1 MLDWNKIVR
10 EKLGSLP
17 LAASQQDEIIEE
29 LSQQL
34 ESAYEEELARGVGQ
48 VEAMRRSLR
57 QFQDWESLRR
67 DVFESAGGTQLPV
80 WQLNSVRSPRRL
92 PVWIALAVSLAF
104 LALPSFRNS
113 LQIGPLTN
121 HRDAWS
127 SSAFSERA
135 LNQIEKSG
143 DKQKYARTLA
153 YVALHSPDNQRQ
165 MLAAEKAVALDPQ
178 LTWIFEHLSQ
188 ANYLSPAHDPAPWIN
203 RLKAWDPDNG
213 YVYSLEAG
221 AVIQSDWESHWEKLS
236 PVNGELRQALVADP
250 RWRTSMEK
258 AFSAPRM
265 DMYTDRQF
273 LLDRE
278 VLLERGLDRPD
289 KLLMASADVAFPQ
302 FGLVQMYADHLVLDV
317 ASSEES
323 AGHIEN
329 ALTIYQNVVS
339 FAYKLQSGP
348 TSFERVFAA
357 IILDKTLQ
365 KMGPLLRREGRT
377 AEASAVES
385 ALAASRAEES
395 RYIENFRHGLVSRSP
410 ALRASQIV
418 LISGYLFLLCAAAAA
433 VWLICVAFL
442 RVKPNLSPVMN
453 WTASSLAWAPL
464 LLPIFCAALF
474 LSFFPYSR
482 SIAAYSTASELFQS
496 SNTFLLGISAL
507 DGFPSLHIWIDHM
520 FWPLIWCSAIAL
532 LGAAFLA
539 RTARAHR
546 GRTVS
551 STP

>member
-34 ESAYEEELARGVGQ
+34 ESAYEAEFARGVSQ

-57 QFQDWESLRR
+57 QFQDWENLRR

-80 WQLNSVRSPRRL
+80 WQLNSIRSPRRL

-113 LQIGPLTN
+113 LRIGPLTN

-135 LNQIEKSG
+135 LDQIEKSA

-153 YVALHSPDNQRQ
+153 YVALHSLDNQQQ

-178 LTWIFEHLSQ
+178 LTWIFAHLSQ
-188 ANYLSPAHDPAPWIN
+188 ANYLSPAHDPTPWIN

-213 YVYSLEAG
+213 YIYSLEAG
-221 AVIQSDWESHWEKLS
+221 AVVQSDWESHWEKLS
-236 PVNGELRQALVADP
+236 PVNGELRQALAANP
-250 RWRTSMEK
+250 RWRMSMEK
-258 AFSAPRM
+258 AFAGPRM

-273 LLDRE
+273 VLDRE
-278 VLLERGLDRPD
+278 ALLERGLDRPD
-289 KLLMASADVAFPQ
+289 KLLMASADAAFPQ
-302 FGLVQMYADHLVLDV
+302 FNLLQMYADHLVLDV
-317 ASSEES
+317 ASSEEN
-323 AGHIEN
+323 AGHLEN
-329 ALTIYQNVVS
+329 ALTICQNVVS
-339 FAYKLQSGP
+339 FAYKLQSGS
-348 TSFERVFAA
+348 TLLEHMISVK
-357 IILDKTLQ
+357 ILDEAHQ
-365 KMGPLLRREGRT
+365 KMAPLLRREGRA
-377 AEASAVES
+377 AEAGAVES

-395 RYIENFRHGLVSRSP
+395 RYIESFRHGLVSKSP
-410 ALRASQIV
+410 ALRSGQAV

-442 RVKPNLSPVMN
+442 RVKPNLSPAMN

-464 LLPIFCAALF
+464 LLPLFCAGLF

-482 SIAAYSTASELFQS
+482 SIAAYSTAGELFQS
-496 SNTFLLGISAL
+496 FHTFLLGISAL

-520 FWPLIWCSAIAL
+520 LWPLIACSAVAL

-546 GRTVS
+546 RS
-551 STP
+551 PSALS

>member
-1 MLDWNKIVR
+1 MLDWDKIVR

-17 LAASQQDEIIEE
+17 LAASRQDEIIDE

-34 ESAYEEELARGVGQ
+34 ESAYEEELARGVSQ

-57 QFQDWESLRR
+57 QFQDWEGLRR

-80 WQLNSVRSPRRL
+80 WQLNSIRSPRRL

-104 LALPSFRNS
+104 LAVPSFRNS
-113 LQIGPLTN
+113 LRIGPLTN

-135 LNQIEKSG
+135 LNEIEKSA

-178 LTWIFEHLSQ
+178 LTWIFAHLSQ
-188 ANYLSPAHDPAPWIN
+188 PNYLSPDHDPMTWIN

-213 YVYSLEAG
+213 YVYSLEAR
-221 AVIQSDWESHWEKLS
+221 ALVQSDWESRWGKLS
-236 PVNGELRQALVADP
+236 PVNGERRQALAANP
-250 RWRTSMEK
+250 SWRMSMEK
-258 AFSAPRM
+258 AFAAPRM
-265 DMYTDRQF
+265 DMYADRQF
-273 LLDRE
+273 VLDRE

-302 FGLVQMYADHLVLDV
+302 FNLLQMYADHLVLDV
-317 ASSEES
+317 APSEES

-329 ALTIYQNVVS
+329 ALTIDQGVVS
-339 FAYKLQSGP
+339 FAHKLQSGP
-348 TSFERVFAA
+348 TSLERVFSQK
-357 IILDKTLQ
+357 ILDEAHQ
-365 KMGPLLRREGRT
+365 KMVPLLRREGRT

-395 RYIENFRHGLVSRSP
+395 RYIENLRHGLVSQSP
-410 ALRASQIV
+410 ALRSSQVV

-433 VWLICVAFL
+433 IWLICVAFL
-442 RVKPNLSPVMN
+442 RVKPNLSPTMN

-464 LLPIFCAALF
+464 LLPLFCAGLF
-474 LSFFPYSR
+474 LSFLPYSR
-482 SIAAYSTASELFQS
+482 SIAAYSTAGELFQS
-496 SNTFLLGISAL
+496 FRTFLLGISAL

-520 FWPLIWCSAIAL
+520 FWPLIACSAIAL
-532 LGAAFLA
+532 LGAALFA
-539 RTARAHR
+539 RVARAHR
-546 GRTVS
+546 FS
-551 STP
+551 